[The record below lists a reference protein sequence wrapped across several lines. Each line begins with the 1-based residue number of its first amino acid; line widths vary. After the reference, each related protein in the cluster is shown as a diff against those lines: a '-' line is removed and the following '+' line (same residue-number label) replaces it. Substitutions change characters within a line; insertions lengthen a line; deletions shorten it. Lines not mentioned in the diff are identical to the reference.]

1 MTAARRIGV
10 AFGLGAAAGF
20 HRRRAH
26 VNSETARRTQPAPRT
41 GVVSLSAS
49 PAPLALVCSVPFEC
63 ERLRGALTGAAETR
77 IGRKPAWTAELDGV
91 PVVLLAGGMGKT
103 NAAHALTALL
113 ETQPVRG
120 VIGFG
125 IGGAYPGS
133 GLDVGG
139 IALATRA
146 VYGDEGVQAPGGWMS
161 TEGIGI
167 PLWRDGE
174 SAVFNDFALDGTR
187 VEHARAVLASSG
199 YVVRTGPFVTVSCC
213 SGTAALG
220 MEMARRVPGALCE
233 GMEGAALA
241 HVAAIYEVPLLE
253 LRAVSNLVE
262 DRDMSRWRIRDAAEA
277 AQEAVRV
284 LVRAWEDEANR
295 TAAK

>member
-1 MTAARRIGV
+1 MNA
-10 AFGLGAAAGF
+10 
-20 HRRRAH
+20 
-26 VNSETARRTQPAPRT
+26 
-41 GVVSLSAS
+41 SAS
-49 PAPLALVCSVPFEC
+49 HTPVRPGASTPLALVCSVPFEC
-63 ERLRGALTGAAETR
+63 ERLRDGLDDARETT
-77 IGRKPAWTAELDGV
+77 IGRKPAWTGRMDDA

-113 ETQPVRG
+113 ETTPVRG

-139 IALATRA
+139 IALATEA
-146 VYGDEGVQAPGGWMS
+146 VYGDEGVQAPGGWMT

-167 PLWRDGE
+167 PLWRRGE
-174 SAVFNDFALDGTR
+174 ARMFNTFALDAAR
-187 VEHARAVLASSG
+187 VARARTALADAG
-199 YVVRTGPFVTVSCC
+199 YDVRTGPFVTVSAC

-220 MEMARRVPGALCE
+220 AMMAARVPGALCE

-241 HVAAIYEVPLLE
+241 HVAAIYEVPFLE

-262 DRDMSRWRIRDAAEA
+262 DRDLSRWRIRDAAEA
-277 AQEAVRV
+277 AQQAVR
-284 LVRAWEDEANR
+284 LVARAWVD
-295 TAAK
+295 

>member
-1 MTAARRIGV
+1 MPSDT
-10 AFGLGAAAGF
+10 
-20 HRRRAH
+20 
-26 VNSETARRTQPAPRT
+26 
-41 GVVSLSAS
+41 SA
-49 PAPLALVCSVPFEC
+49 APLALVCSVTLEC
-63 ERLRGALTGAAETR
+63 ARLRAALADAREVR
-77 IGRKPAWTAELDGV
+77 IGRKPAWTGRLDGAGV
-91 PVVLLAGGMGKT
+91 ILLPGGMGKT

-113 ETQPVRG
+113 ETRPVRG

-133 GLDVGG
+133 GLSVGSV
-139 IALATRA
+139 ALATAA
-146 VYGDEGVQAPGGWMS
+146 VYGDEGVQTPGGWMT

-167 PLWRDGE
+167 PLWTARE
-174 SAVFNDFALDGTR
+174 SRLFNEFALDPAR
-187 VEHARAVLASSG
+187 VERARAALADAG
-199 YVVRTGPFVTVSCC
+199 FDVRMGPFVTVSAC

-220 MEMARRVPGALCE
+220 EAMAERVPGALCE

-262 DRDMSRWRIRDAAEA
+262 DRDLSRWRIREAAET

-284 LVRAWEDEANR
+284 VVAAWE
-295 TAAK
+295 